1 MRVQGEA
8 GKRGK
13 LMVMSQGHAL
23 RFLGLSQLVT
33 NKQASGRTKD
43 LLDIE
48 LLREAGLLDEA

>member
-1 MRVQGEA
+1 
-8 GKRGK
+8 
-13 LMVMSQGHAL
+13 MVTLPPEWNELIGLLRSNGVAL

-33 NKQASGRTKD
+33 NKQASGRTKN